1 MIRGLTRSASHWCRV
16 AGAPSTSSLSS
27 AARVVP
33 TTVSDGT
40 NHFAAANARV
50 YDLYAARRE
59 FWGSPR
65 LLLGTPSTTLSDAG
79 DAQTGSPLIERPT
92 PSLKPAILV
101 CTSKVVST
109 EQREDYEAWL
119 TEGKTLIDA
128 VLKDKDCQAGLSV
141 PAGRR
146 PLPEGRFSWV
156 HFPAAGGET
165 KPIVKGLKKLH
176 RPESSD
182 DVSRTESLE
191 HVRHSGAPNCE
202 TVAVVFQRQ
211 DDMERWTHSNRRAE
225 WLKRGER
232 FNGGDPEGAL
242 KARANVIDLDDGSLG
257 GWLPATATGD
267 SQHAPVVPS
276 WKVYVAVVLAQY
288 PIYELNML
296 LFMPGLEAAGDS
308 TAWFMGLTQPA
319 RGAVVQSWS
328 SAMAVFITLPLAQ
341 KLLRWYGFMG
351 AKGIEGGG
359 TALGAA
365 LTAGTAAASVG
376 GFWLMKPHI
385 DAIVVGI
392 SS

>member
-1 MIRGLTRSASHWCRV
+1 M
-16 AGAPSTSSLSS
+16 SS

-40 NHFAAANARV
+40 NHFAASPRAG
-50 YDLYAARRE
+50 DLYAARRE

-182 DVSRTESLE
+182 DASRTESLE

-385 DAIVVGI
+385 DAIVVAI

>member
-1 MIRGLTRSASHWCRV
+1 M
-16 AGAPSTSSLSS
+16 SS

-40 NHFAAANARV
+40 NHFAASNARV

-65 LLLGTPSTTLSDAG
+65 LLLGTPSTTSSDAG

-165 KPIVKGLKKLH
+165 KPIVKGL
-176 RPESSD
+176 RPKESD
-182 DVSRTESLE
+182 DASRTESLE

-385 DAIVVGI
+385 DAIVVAI
-392 SS
+392 AS

>member
-16 AGAPSTSSLSS
+16 AGAPSTSYWSS

-40 NHFAAANARV
+40 NHFAASPRAG
-50 YDLYAARRE
+50 DLYAARRE

-65 LLLGTPSTTLSDAG
+65 LLLGTPSTTSSDAG

-182 DVSRTESLE
+182 DASRTESLE

-242 KARANVIDLDDGSLG
+242 KARANVIDVDDGSLG

-385 DAIVVGI
+385 DAIVEAI